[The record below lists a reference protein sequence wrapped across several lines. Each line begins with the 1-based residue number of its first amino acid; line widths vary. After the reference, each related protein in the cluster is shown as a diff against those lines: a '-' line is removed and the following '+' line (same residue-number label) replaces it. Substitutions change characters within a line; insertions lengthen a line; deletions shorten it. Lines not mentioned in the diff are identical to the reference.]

1 MADGITHNKYLRM
14 GWYIII
20 PLGLILW
27 IINSYFENSNS
38 FLYVLFLYINFLLC
52 EVIDPD
58 ADQLSLTSSEGRI
71 LRFTRK
77 FYLGFLGALFVA
89 YTFIY
94 AYIIGLFGGHRSPLS
109 HGVLIGT
116 IGRMIFYNIPVIFL
130 FYGIYSYGLVNWSW
144 IPTVNVYYS
153 FAMEKWFPQYLF
165 TQFTAWFIGDGIH
178 LILDTEWA
186 KGRLYEYKSIK
197 KSKDNK

>member
-1 MADGITHNKYLRM
+1 VADGITHNKYLRM
-14 GWYIII
+14 GWYVII

-27 IINSYFENSNS
+27 IVTSYFENSNS
-38 FLYVLFLYINFLLC
+38 FLYALFLYINFLLC
-52 EVIDPD
+52 EIIDPD
-58 ADQLSLTSSEGRI
+58 ADQLSLTSAEGRV

-109 HGVLIGT
+109 HGIFLGT
-116 IGRMIFYNIPVIFL
+116 IGRMIFYNIPVML
-130 FYGIYSYGLVNWSW
+130 LLYGIYSYGLVNWSW
-144 IPTVNVYYS
+144 IPTVNVYHS
-153 FAMEKWFPQYLF
+153 FAMEKWFPQYIF
-165 TQFTAWFIGDGIH
+165 SQFTAWFVGDGIH

-186 KGRLYEYKSIK
+186 KGRLYEYKSIRK
-197 KSKDNK
+197 LKDNK

>member
-1 MADGITHNKYLRM
+1 MADGIVHNKYLRM

-27 IINSYFENSNS
+27 IFLFVVGGNNSYLYAP
-38 FLYVLFLYINFLLC
+38 FLYLNFLLC
-52 EVIDPD
+52 EIIDPD
-58 ADQLSLTSSEGRI
+58 ADQLGLTSSEGRV
-71 LRFTRK
+71 LRLTRR

-109 HGVLIGT
+109 HGVFWGT
-116 IGRMIFYNIPVIFL
+116 VGRMIFYNLPLGFIL
-130 FYGIYSYGLVNWSW
+130 YYFYLYGVTKLHWNSDLGMAWHLYFDVWLEPYLVS
-144 IPTVNVYYS
+144 
-153 FAMEKWFPQYLF
+153 
-165 TQFTAWFIGDGIH
+165 QFISWFIGDGIH

-186 KGRLYEYKSIK
+186 KGRLYEYKFTRK
-197 KSKDNK
+197 LKDNQ

>member
-1 MADGITHNKYLRM
+1 MADGVTHNKYLRM
-14 GWYIII
+14 GWFIII

-27 IINSYFENSNS
+27 VTSSFTDTNSYFYAI
-38 FLYVLFLYINFLLC
+38 FLYLNFLLC

-58 ADQLSLTSSEGRI
+58 ADQLSLTSAEGRV

-77 FYLGFLGALFVA
+77 FYLGFFGALFVS

-109 HGVLIGT
+109 HGVFLGT
-116 IGRMIFYNIPVIFL
+116 IGRMIFYNIPVGL
-130 FYGIYSYGLVNWSW
+130 CFYWFYSYGLVNWGWTPLVS
-144 IPTVNVYYS
+144 VYNS
-153 FAMEKWFPQYLF
+153 FAMEKWFPQYI
-165 TQFTAWFIGDGIH
+165 TSQFISWFIGDGIH

-186 KGRLYEYKSIK
+186 KNRLYEYKTTK
-197 KSKDNK
+197 K

>member
-27 IINSYFENSNS
+27 ITTSYFENSNS

-52 EVIDPD
+52 EIIDPD
-58 ADQLSLTSSEGRI
+58 ADQLSLTSAEGRV

-77 FYLGFLGALFVA
+77 FYLGFFGALFVA

-116 IGRMIFYNIPVIFL
+116 IGRMIFYNIPVMFL

-144 IPTVNVYYS
+144 IPTVSVYHS
-153 FAMEKWFPQYLF
+153 FAMERWFPQYIVS
-165 TQFTAWFIGDGIH
+165 QFTAWFVGDGIH
-178 LILDTEWA
+178 LILDSEWA
-186 KGRLYEYKSIK
+186 KGRLYEHKSIRK
-197 KSKDNK
+197 LKDNK

>member
-1 MADGITHNKYLRM
+1 MADGVTHNKYLRM

-20 PLGLILW
+20 PFGLILW
-27 IINSYFENSNS
+27 AITSFTDMNSYLYAI
-38 FLYVLFLYINFLLC
+38 FLYLNFLLC

-58 ADQLSLTSSEGRI
+58 ADQLSLTSAEGRI

-77 FYLGFLGALFVA
+77 FYLGFFGALFVS

-109 HGVLIGT
+109 HGIFLGT
-116 IGRMIFYNIPVIFL
+116 IGRMIFYNIPVGL
-130 FYGIYSYGLVNWSW
+130 FFYWTYSYGLVNWGW
-144 IPTVNVYYS
+144 IPSISVYNS
-153 FAMEKWFPQYLF
+153 FAMEKWFPQYI
-165 TQFTAWFIGDGIH
+165 TSQFISWFIGDGIH

-186 KGRLYEYKSIK
+186 KNRLYEYKTIK
-197 KSKDNK
+197 K